1 MLVGPP
7 QLRPFVPH
15 CNYNALL
22 GEQRWYR
29 EPGPLAHHLL
39 LHKRQGVLSGSSGR
53 SGGTPGGKL
62 SSDYPRITAGAQ
74 SAPLNLT
81 VLGIEALHNSTGD
94 APAQAIAT
102 TCDQKEVIMATA
114 SVPKMGPSSACA
126 PPGVTDKRALAAFEV
141 RLAAATEEAEVK
153 IPPHTTNGDEARYA
167 DKCGTYSKCIKQDR
181 PGVVNPAAYQS
192 FRKAINSGSPGD
204 YANIQLGG
212 PRKLNDPQAA
222 LAFTMVGTDAEQFG
236 NGPSP
241 ENQESVTLVPPA
253 PALASEAYGTELTEL
268 YWCSLLRDVAFTAY
282 GANVVAGEAAQ
293 ELTSMPTYAGP
304 RDGSGEVT
312 PDLLFRGAFP
322 GETVGPYLSQ
332 FYIQPTNMGAQS
344 IDQRMIAYVPN
355 LDYMTDIGTWGD
367 VQNGIPTGLANKP
380 DPTPRYLHD
389 GRGLAA
395 FTHVDELYQSYF
407 TAYLLMATLSVPKNP
422 GNPYSTSKTQQ
433 GFGTFGGPDF
443 ASTLAEVAK
452 IALNAVWYQKW
463 NVHLRHRPES
473 GGGIVQ
479 LIKMGQGSTLDGAVN
494 NNVLNSKALQASSSK
509 YGGSFLLSQAFPEGS
524 PAHPAYPTGHGTV
537 GGACITILKF
547 FFDGTFV
554 IPGPKVPASD
564 GLSLLPYTAAEPL
577 TVNGELNKLAHN
589 VSFGHGLHAGIHW
602 RSDSDSSMLLG
613 EAVAISFL
621 QDKAQTYNEKFE
633 VKFTKLDGT
642 TATITNVGGSL

>member
-1 MLVGPP
+1 MKNSTRNICLTASLLAFGSTALAQPYTYVPKDLAGAGLSYVVRDTMIWYGNTNHLTVGPVNVGD
-7 QLRPFVPH
+7 QLG
-15 CNYNALL
+15 NNANWEPYCGVLGDSAFLL
-22 GEQRWYR
+22 GYCSYAPDGVANPDTAPDD
-29 EPGPLAHHLL
+29 PG
-39 LHKRQGVLSGSSGR
+39 
-53 SGGTPGGKL
+53 
-62 SSDYPRITAGAQ
+62 Q
-74 SAPLNLT
+74 S
-81 VLGIEALHNSTGD
+81 
-94 APAQAIAT
+94 
-102 TCDQKEVIMATA
+102 
-114 SVPKMGPSSACA
+114 
-126 PPGVTDKRALAAFEV
+126 
-141 RLAAATEEAEVK
+141 
-153 IPPHTTNGDEARYA
+153 
-167 DKCGTYSKCIKQDR
+167 
-181 PGVVNPAAYQS
+181 
-192 FRKAINSGSPGD
+192 
-204 YANIQLGG
+204 

-222 LAFTMVGTDAEQFG
+222 LAFTLAGTDAEQFG
-236 NGPSP
+236 NAPSP
-241 ENQESVTLVPPA
+241 ENQETVTLVPPP

-268 YWCSLLRDVAFTAY
+268 YWCSLLRDVAFTDY

-304 RDGSGEVT
+304 RDGSGKVT
-312 PDLLFRGAFP
+312 PDLLFRGTFP

-344 IDQRMIAYVPN
+344 MDQRMITYVPN

-367 VQNGIPTGLANKP
+367 VQNGIPTGLANQP

-395 FTHVDELYQSYF
+395 FTHVDELYQAYF
-407 TAYLLMATLSVPKNP
+407 VAGLLTETLNAPKNP
-422 GNPYSTSKTQQ
+422 ENPYSTSQTQQ

-479 LIKMGQGSTLDGAVN
+479 LIKMGQGGTLDGAVN

-547 FFDGTFV
+547 FFWSAF
-554 IPGPKVPASD
+554 
-564 GLSLLPYTAAEPL
+564 
-577 TVNGELNKLAHN
+577 
-589 VSFGHGLHAGIHW
+589 
-602 RSDSDSSMLLG
+602 
-613 EAVAISFL
+613 AISCP
-621 QDKAQTYNEKFE
+621 
-633 VKFTKLDGT
+633 
-642 TATITNVGGSL
+642 I